1 MRQRNVWISKG
12 KEKYPFGLGPFLDRE
27 LDEKNGIINTTIL
40 VIILGFCPSL
50 HGTLTCDVHGA
61 VLGAVEAFTLISQMQ
76 KPSFS
81 VRELSPS
88 SGFLFY
94 FKDIFIYFSEKERAS
109 RSSEGRGREI
119 LQPVPHQ
126 V

>member
-1 MRQRNVWISKG
+1 MRQGNVWIPQG
-12 KEKYPFGLGPFLDRE
+12 KEKYPFGFGPFLDCE
-27 LDEKNGIINTTIL
+27 LDEKNGIIITIIL
-40 VIILGFCPSL
+40 VIKLGFCPSL
-50 HGTLTCDVHGA
+50 HGTLTCDVRSA

-109 RSSEGRGREI
+109 RSSKGEGQRDT
-119 LQPVPHQ
+119 
-126 V
+126 